1 MVIKN
6 ATFITSAASKKGFIV
21 PNKPM
26 IAICGKSNVGKS
38 SLINALANKKG
49 LARTS
54 VTPGRTRLVNYFDF
68 GEFVL
73 ADLPGYG
80 FAKVSH
86 SEKEKWGQLLEDFFS
101 YQSLITHVFSLV
113 DIRHDPTR
121 DDVDMINYLHH
132 YAVPFTVVAT
142 KADKIGKTRI
152 FDRLKSIGNFLT
164 IGKDS
169 IIATSADTG
178 YGKDKLLSKIESV
191 LSVYNDEFLN
201 TPEEVEEE
209 TDETEE

>member
-1 MVIKN
+1 MIIKN
-6 ATFITSAASKKGFIV
+6 ATFITSAADRKGFII
-21 PNKPM
+21 PKKPM

-38 SLINALANKKG
+38 SLINTLANKKG
-49 LARTS
+49 LAKTS

-80 FAKVSH
+80 FAKVSQ
-86 SEKEKWGQLLEDFFS
+86 SEKAKWSKLLEDFFS

-113 DIRHDPTR
+113 DIRHDPTK
-121 DDVDMINYLHH
+121 DDEGMINYLHH
-132 YAVPFTVVAT
+132 YALPFTVVAT

-152 FDRLKSIGNFLT
+152 YDRLKSIGNYLT

-169 IIATSADTG
+169 IIATSSDTG
-178 YGKDKLLSKIESV
+178 YGKDKLLEKIESV
-191 LSVYNDEFLN
+191 ISIYNDDFFKGEDN
-201 TPEEVEEE
+201 EE
-209 TDETEE
+209 DI

>member
-6 ATFITSAASKKGFIV
+6 AKFITSAVDKKGFIV
-21 PNKPM
+21 PNKPL

-80 FAKVSH
+80 FAKVSMQ
-86 SEKEKWGQLLEDFFS
+86 EKLKWSKMLEDFFANKEI
-101 YQSLITHVFSLV
+101 ITHVFSLV
-113 DIRHDPTR
+113 DIRHDPTS
-121 DDVDMINYLHH
+121 DDESMINYLHH
-132 YAVPFTVVAT
+132 YALPFTIVAT

-152 FDRLKSIGNFLT
+152 YDRVKSIGNYLT
-164 IGKDS
+164 IGAEKVMAVS
-169 IIATSADTG
+169 SETG
-178 YGKDKLLSKIESV
+178 YGKDKLLSKIDDV
-191 LSVYNDEFLN
+191 LSIYNDEFFKEPE
-201 TPEEVEEE
+201 PEEYEEE
-209 TDETEE
+209 

>member
-1 MVIKN
+1 MIIKN
-6 ATFITSAASKKGFIV
+6 ATFITSAADKRGFIV

-38 SLINALANKKG
+38 SLINTLANKKG

-86 SEKEKWGQLLEDFFS
+86 SEKEKWSKLLEDFFS
-101 YQSLITHVFSLV
+101 YQQFITHVFSLV

-132 YAVPFTVVAT
+132 YALSFTIVAT

-152 FDRLKSIGNFLT
+152 FDRLKSIGNFLAV
-164 IGKDS
+164 GKDS
-169 IIATSADTG
+169 VLATSSDTG
-178 YGKDKLLSKIESV
+178 YGKDKLLDKIQAV
-191 LSVYNDEFLN
+191 LDIYNDEFFN
-201 TPEEVEEE
+201 APEEEPEEL
-209 TDETEE
+209 EE

>member
-6 ATFITSAASKKGFIV
+6 ATFITSAADKKGFIL
-21 PNKPM
+21 PKKPM

-38 SLINALANKKG
+38 SLINTLANKKG
-49 LARTS
+49 LAKTS

-80 FAKVSH
+80 FAKVSQT
-86 SEKEKWGQLLEDFFS
+86 EKAKWAKLLEDFFS

-113 DIRHDPTR
+113 DIRHDPTK
-121 DDVDMINYLHH
+121 DDEAMLNYLHH
-132 YAVPFTVVAT
+132 YALPFTVVAT

-152 FDRLKSIGNFLT
+152 YDRLKSIGNYLT

-169 IIATSADTG
+169 IIATSSDTG
-178 YGKDKLLSKIESV
+178 YGKDKLLEKIESV
-191 LSVYNDEFLN
+191 ISIYNDEFFKGEDN
-201 TPEEVEEE
+201 EE
-209 TDETEE
+209 DI

>member
-6 ATFITSAASKKGFIV
+6 AKFITSAVDKKGFIV
-21 PNKPM
+21 PDKPL

-68 GEFVL
+68 GDFVL

-80 FAKVSH
+80 FAKVSQQ
-86 SEKEKWGQLLEDFFS
+86 EKIKWAKMLEDFFS
-101 YQSLITHVFSLV
+101 HKDIITHVFSLV
-113 DIRHDPTR
+113 DIRHDPTS
-121 DDVDMINYLHH
+121 DDESMINYLHH
-132 YAVPFTVVAT
+132 YALPFTVIAT

-152 FDRLKSIGNFLT
+152 YDRLKSIGNYLT
-164 IGKDS
+164 IG
-169 IIATSADTG
+169 ADKVMAVSSETG
-178 YGKDKLLSKIESV
+178 YGKDKILSKLDDI
-191 LSVYNDEFLN
+191 LSIYNDDFFKEA
-201 TPEEVEEE
+201 EIEDEEE
-209 TDETEE
+209 IEE

>member
-1 MVIKN
+1 MIIKN
-6 ATFITSAASKKGFIV
+6 AKFITSAVDKKGFIV
-21 PNKPM
+21 PEKPL

-80 FAKVSH
+80 FAKVSQT
-86 SEKEKWGQLLEDFFS
+86 EKIKWAKMLEDFFS
-101 YQSLITHVFSLV
+101 SKAIITHVFSLV
-113 DIRHDPTR
+113 DIRHDPTK
-121 DDVDMINYLHH
+121 DDESMINYLHH
-132 YAVPFTVVAT
+132 YALPFTVIAT

-152 FDRLKSIGNFLT
+152 YDRIKSIGNYLA
-164 IGKDS
+164 IGEKS
-169 IIATSADTG
+169 VMAVSSETG
-178 YGKDKLLSKIESV
+178 YGKDKILNKLDDILRIYKDDFFNTPDEDEIEQ
-191 LSVYNDEFLN
+191 NDE
-201 TPEEVEEE
+201 
-209 TDETEE
+209 